1 MDDEKHMS
9 TEFVFCYDKSWI
21 TMAKHVPHTTRVRTT
36 YFETTFLSGLKAL
49 MPELV
54 AIHNLCNNSQR
65 PYTHI
70 VRIVSVFKFTTAP
83 SVCKYFPS
91 ELFPDAIPPVKP
103 MAVTLL

>member
-1 MDDEKHMS
+1 
-9 TEFVFCYDKSWI
+9 
-21 TMAKHVPHTTRVRTT
+21 MAKHVPHTTRVRTT
-36 YFETTFLSGLKAL
+36 YFETAFLSGLKAL

-54 AIHNLCNNSQR
+54 AIHNLCNDRLRLYIHLVQF
-65 PYTHI
+65 
-70 VRIVSVFKFTTAP
+70 VSVFKFTTAP